1 MCTDRSCGKCREVL
15 QKGSQTHPKACVGG
29 ALIPICQVSQ
39 MKLWQAGPV
48 PEVTVGFRVLLVAAR
63 GPTLRQVDC
72 FKDSPR
78 LVILLHLPVPGFLYV
93 SPACWYK

>member
-48 PEVTVGFRVLLVAAR
+48 PEVTVDFRVLLVAAR